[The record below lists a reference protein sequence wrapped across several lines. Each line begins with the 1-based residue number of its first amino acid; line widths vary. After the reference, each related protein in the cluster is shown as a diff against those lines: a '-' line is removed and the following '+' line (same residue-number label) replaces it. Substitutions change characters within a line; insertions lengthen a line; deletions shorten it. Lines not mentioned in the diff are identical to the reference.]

1 MSLDI
6 GDTATCLNRP
16 VWQQLRDGKVL
27 HSSSLDEDTKVEE
40 WYLKTDV
47 ASCWCSCSHLV
58 DLYIYLF
65 FISPSHLKLFSVAAA
80 ASITFCFVFRP
91 CACSHLVQKVET
103 SSKQLFF
110 PFQDSLFV
118 FHCEVR
124 ALLNWISSSL
134 SCFKNFSFI
143 CRWRCNCTKNNT
155 DCCSAHAWA
164 LPHLA
169 KTIQSIGNSL
179 IVTIF
184 WFYGNSILHNGPVF
198 PSQ

>member
-110 PFQDSLFV
+110 FLSRTLCLFFTAKWEHYSIESPHHYPVLKTSLLFAGGV
-118 FHCEVR
+118 VT
-124 ALLNWISSSL
+124 ALKITLTAAQLMLELYRI
-134 SCFKNFSFI
+134 
-143 CRWRCNCTKNNT
+143 
-155 DCCSAHAWA
+155 
-164 LPHLA
+164 
-169 KTIQSIGNSL
+169 
-179 IVTIF
+179 
-184 WFYGNSILHNGPVF
+184 
-198 PSQ
+198 

>member
-1 MSLDI
+1 MARSFIVRAWMKTQRWKSGIWRLMLQAADAAVVTLSIFIFIYSLFPRR
-6 GDTATCLNRP
+6 TWNYFLSPPRP
-16 VWQQLRDGKVL
+16 Q
-27 HSSSLDEDTKVEE
+27 SLFV
-40 WYLKTDV
+40 
-47 ASCWCSCSHLV
+47 
-58 DLYIYLF
+58 
-65 FISPSHLKLFSVAAA
+65 LFSGLAHAHI
-80 ASITFCFVFRP
+80 SYKKLRLLP
-91 CACSHLVQKVET
+91 
-103 SSKQLFF
+103 SSFFF